1 MVADLRVNEL
11 EGVLSELIDA
21 AKRCFSTDLVLAALF
36 GSAAED
42 RLRPGSDVN
51 ILFVLECF
59 DAVKVDAFRAALRT
73 AHSALRVQAMFLLRA
88 ELPVA
93 AELFAVKF
101 NDMRTRHRMLHGP
114 DLLKD
119 LVIDNA
125 ELRRRLR
132 EDLLNLAIRLRERY
146 VMVSLREEQ
155 LVAVIASAAPPLR
168 ASAMALLK
176 LRGIEAPSLREA
188 LETVVAGIGNAAFS
202 AAVANLSQARE
213 EQRLPP
219 GVAGPMLLA
228 ISGLAT
234 HLRAQLEGVAES

>member
-1 MVADLRVNEL
+1 MEVDLRVKEL
-11 EGVLSELIDA
+11 DRVLSELVEA
-21 AKRCFSTDLVLAALF
+21 ARQCFAADLVLAALF

-51 ILFVLECF
+51 VLFVLERF

-73 AHSALRVQAMFLLRA
+73 AHSAMRVQAMFLLRE
-88 ELPVA
+88 ELPFA

-101 NDMRTRHRMLHGP
+101 NDIRARHRMLHGP

-119 LVIDNA
+119 LVIDDV
-125 ELRRRLR
+125 ELSRRLR
-132 EDLLNLAIRLRERY
+132 ADLLNLAIRLRERY

-155 LVAVIASAAPPLR
+155 LVEVIASAAPPLR

-176 LRGIEAPSLREA
+176 LRGIEAPSPRAA
-188 LETVVAGIGNAAFS
+188 LETVVAGMGDAALS
-202 AAVANLSQARE
+202 DVVANLSQARE
-213 EQRLPP
+213 ERRLPP

-228 ISGLAT
+228 LSGLVT
-234 HLRAQLEGVAES
+234 HLRGELRGAVKS

>member
-1 MVADLRVNEL
+1 MEADLRINEL
-11 EGVLSELIDA
+11 EKVLSELVDVA
-21 AKRCFSTDLVLAALF
+21 RQCLGADLVSAALF
-36 GSAAED
+36 GSGAED

-51 ILFVLECF
+51 VLFVLESF
-59 DAVKVDAFRAALRT
+59 DAAKVDALRPALRT
-73 AHSALRVQAMFLLRA
+73 AHAALRVEAMFLLRA

-101 NDMRTRHRMLHGP
+101 NDIRTRHRMLHGP

-119 LVIDNA
+119 LAIDDA

-132 EDLLNLAIRLRERY
+132 EVLLNLAIRLRERY

-155 LVAVIASAAPPLR
+155 LVAVIADAAPPLR

-176 LRGIEAPSLREA
+176 LRGIEAPSLRAA
-188 LETVVAGIGNAAFS
+188 LETVVAGTGNSAFS
-202 AAVANLSQARE
+202 AAVANLSQARQE
-213 EQRLPP
+213 RQLPP

-228 ISGLAT
+228 LSQLAT
-234 HLRAQLEGVAES
+234 HLREQLEGGAR